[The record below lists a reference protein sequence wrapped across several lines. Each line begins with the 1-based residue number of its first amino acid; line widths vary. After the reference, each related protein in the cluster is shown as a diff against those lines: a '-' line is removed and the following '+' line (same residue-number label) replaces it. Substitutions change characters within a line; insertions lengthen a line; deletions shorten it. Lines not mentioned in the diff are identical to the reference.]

1 MIRAG
6 ILSLLTLACSP
17 PLAAQAEQHSR
28 AQQAGDEFE
37 IVRSYETKQ
46 HSSDGGSSSSR
57 GRDALIEKVIETR
70 SGSLVLEYDHPKG
83 STAEERARTWQFPAR
98 ILRTTGGELQ
108 LLNRSELERRVEAW
122 LQVAKLPR
130 EACGSW
136 YFTWNAFQIECDPQ
150 AVLKSIQAVDLTS
163 VLLEDGASYRDP
175 ESRMLGTLRRETSPP
190 NSIVYKA
197 VLAVDPDAIR
207 RSRAEMDVAVG
218 EIMRKPVTLE
228 AALRARDKEAIS
240 GAVTVTYEADLSGV
254 ARRRIKST
262 ELKIKLADGSVEHQT
277 NTETVERRR
286 L

>member
-1 MIRAG
+1 
-6 ILSLLTLACSP
+6 
-17 PLAAQAEQHSR
+17 
-28 AQQAGDEFE
+28 
-37 IVRSYETKQ
+37 
-46 HSSDGGSSSSR
+46 
-57 GRDALIEKVIETR
+57 
-70 SGSLVLEYDHPKG
+70 
-83 STAEERARTWQFPAR
+83 
-98 ILRTTGGELQ
+98 
-108 LLNRSELERRVEAW
+108 
-122 LQVAKLPR
+122 
-130 EACGSW
+130 
-136 YFTWNAFQIECDPQ
+136 
-150 AVLKSIQAVDLTS
+150 
-163 VLLEDGASYRDP
+163 
-175 ESRMLGTLRRETSPP
+175 MLGTLRRETSPP